1 MMDIET
7 SKKLLEELLAIR
19 DAAELSSMER
29 VERMAQIDEQ
39 IDLYT
44 ELIGDLT
51 RTYEELEDEENK
63 YQEAKAALKENSR
76 NVRSIFSRKKF
87 AKQENV
93 DAIQLSYDISDRL
106 NVLRA
111 KSRRTELE
119 EQEYQELQEKFQ
131 KVLDILDKKEQE

>member
-63 YQEAKAALKENSR
+63 YQEAKAALKENSK

-87 AKQENV
+87 AKQENI

-119 EQEYQELQEKFQ
+119 EQEYQELQAKFQ
-131 KVLDILDKKEQE
+131 QVLEILDKKEN